1 MYIKNGVGDTKLDE
15 QANTVNVRWYEYLIY
30 FN

>member
-15 QANTVNVRWYEYLIY
+15 QANTVNIRWYEYLIY